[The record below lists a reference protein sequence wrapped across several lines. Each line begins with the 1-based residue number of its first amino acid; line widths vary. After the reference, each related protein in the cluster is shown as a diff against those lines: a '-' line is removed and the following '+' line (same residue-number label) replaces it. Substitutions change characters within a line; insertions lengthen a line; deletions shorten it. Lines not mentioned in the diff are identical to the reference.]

1 MNISRRSFIK
11 KSSLAVGAAS
21 ACTLIGTSASG
32 QVAGANE
39 RVRIAIAG
47 CGGRGNEMIGFFKG
61 IPNVEIAY
69 VVDVDSG
76 RLDAAAAR
84 IEKEMGNKP
93 KTDKDFRKMLEDKDI
108 DMVAV
113 ASSNQWHALMGIWAC
128 QAGKDVYVEKP
139 CSQRLFE
146 GRKLAQAADKYK
158 RLVQHGTQRRS
169 ENTWAKVAAA
179 AQSGK
184 YGKLIAGKVYANRP
198 RGPLPLDPKTQIPEN
213 LDWDL
218 WVGPSAKIP
227 YTSNYVPYNWHW
239 YWNFGSGEIGNNG
252 VHYFD
257 LFRWAAKVD
266 NPDSVISFGTRTVK
280 LPKNDYKD
288 TADTPT
294 IQFAIYDFG
303 GLPLIY
309 ESCNLAG
316 PKEKW
321 SPREECELYTEK
333 GIIQGDK
340 FIPND
345 GGTPQ
350 KLDVEFIAPAK
361 GGNFGNLVNC
371 IRNRETEKLNAP
383 IQTGHYSAGICHWA
397 NASYFYGEQDNL
409 KSIRTKMGEN
419 KILQDSIDKVLAN
432 LKDVLPDLPTE
443 KIPFKIGPKL
453 LIDKEKEQFTNNEK
467 ANEFLTRPA
476 RKPYDIPEEV

>member
-1 MNISRRSFIK
+1 MSISRRSFIK
-11 KSSLAVGAAS
+11 QSAAAIG

-39 RVRIAIAG
+39 KVRIALAG
-47 CGGRGNEMIGFFKG
+47 CGGRGNEIIGFFKT
-61 IPNVEIAY
+61 IPGVEIAY
-69 VVDVDSG
+69 VVDPDST
-76 RLDAAAAR
+76 RMDAAAAR
-84 IEKEMGNKP
+84 IEKEFGNKP
-93 KTDKDFRKMLEDKDI
+93 KMNKDFRVMLDDKDI

-113 ASSNQWHALMGIWAC
+113 ASANHWHALMGIWAC

-146 GRKLAQAADKYK
+146 GRKLAEAATKYN

-184 YGKLIAGKVYANRP
+184 YGKLVAGKVYANRP
-198 RGPLPLDPKTQIPEN
+198 RGPLSLKPNTKVPDN

-218 WVGPSAKIP
+218 WVGPSAMVP

-239 YWNFGSGEIGNNG
+239 HWNFGSGEIGNNG

-257 LFRWAAKVD
+257 LFRWAAQVD
-266 NPDSVISFGTRTVK
+266 NPDSVISFGTRIVN
-280 LPKNDYKD
+280 LPDNDYKD
-288 TADTPT
+288 IAETPT
-294 IQFAIYDFG
+294 IQLAIYDFG

-309 ESCNLAG
+309 ESCNIAG
-316 PKEKW
+316 PRDKW
-321 SPREECELYTEK
+321 NPREECELYTEK

-345 GGTPQ
+345 GSAPQ
-350 KLDVEFIAPAK
+350 KLDVEFTAPAK

-371 IRNRETEKLNAP
+371 IRDRGSEKLNAP
-383 IQTGHYSAGICHWA
+383 IQMGHFSAGICHWA
-397 NASYFYGEQDNL
+397 NASYILGEQDSL
-409 KSIRTKMGEN
+409 ESIRNKMGDN
-419 KILQDSIDKVLAN
+419 KILHDSIDKVLAN
-432 LKDVLPDLPTE
+432 VKDVLDMPEE
-443 KIPFKIGPKL
+443 KMPFMIGPKL
-453 LIDKEKEQFTNNEK
+453 VVDKEKDQVVDNPK

-476 RKPYDIPEEV
+476 RKPFDVPEVV